1 MAACKNLPMGLELN
15 GDELRKKSAQLSK
28 FAQERAQHER
38 RVTELAGEFAGTWT
52 GAAGSAVQSALSN
65 YLTQASDVRR
75 EELDMSHLL
84 DEAIAAYEGTDGN
97 AAGSLAQS
105 MNI

>member
-1 MAACKNLPMGLELN
+1 MTLGLN

-28 FAQERAQHER
+28 FAAERAQHER
-38 RVTELAGEFAGTWT
+38 RVAEIAGELTGTWT
-52 GAAGSAVQSALSN
+52 GTSGSAVQTALSN

-75 EELDMSHLL
+75 EEVDMSHLL
-84 DEAIAAYEGTDGN
+84 SDAIAAYEGTDSD

>member
-1 MAACKNLPMGLELN
+1 MTACKNLFMALELN

-38 RVTELAGEFAGTWT
+38 RVAEIAGELAGTWT
-52 GAAGSAVQSALSN
+52 GTSGSAVQSALSN

-75 EELDMSHLL
+75 EEVEMSHLL
-84 DEAIAAYEGTDGN
+84 DQAIAAYEGTDGN

>member
-1 MAACKNLPMGLELN
+1 MALELN

-38 RVTELAGEFAGTWT
+38 RVAEIAGELAGTWT
-52 GAAGSAVQSALSN
+52 GTSGSAVQSALSN

-75 EELDMSHLL
+75 EEVEMSHLL
-84 DEAIAAYEGTDGN
+84 DQAIAAYEGTDGN

-105 MNI
+105 MKI

>member
-1 MAACKNLPMGLELN
+1 MTLGVN
-15 GDELRKKSAQLSK
+15 GDELRKKSAQLAK

-38 RVTELAGEFAGTWT
+38 RVTEIAGEFAATWK

-75 EELDMSHLL
+75 EEAEMSHLL
-84 DEAIAAYEGTDGN
+84 EEAIAAYEGTDGS

>member
-1 MAACKNLPMGLELN
+1 MTACKNLLMALELN

-38 RVTELAGEFAGTWT
+38 RVAEIAGELAGTWT
-52 GAAGSAVQSALSN
+52 GTSGSAVQSALSN

-75 EELDMSHLL
+75 EEVEMSHLL
-84 DEAIAAYEGTDGN
+84 DQAIAAYEGTDGN

-105 MNI
+105 MKI

>member
-1 MAACKNLPMGLELN
+1 MAACKNLLMGLELN

-38 RVTELAGEFAGTWT
+38 RVTEIAGEFAATWT

-84 DEAIAAYEGTDGN
+84 DEAVAAYQGTDGN
-97 AAGSLAQS
+97 AAGSLALS